1 MPESR
6 GRRQT
11 TYTPPGRGTTTR
23 KKKPPSPPWVG
34 ASILAMFG
42 LGIAYLLVYYLSSGN
57 YPISSIQGWNIFVG
71 FAFII
76 AGFGALTQWR

>member
-11 TYTPPGRGTTTR
+11 TYTPPGRGTTT
-23 KKKPPSPPWVG
+23 KKRPPSPPWVG
-34 ASILAMFG
+34 GSILTLFG
-42 LGIAYLLVYYLSSGN
+42 VGIAYLLVYYLSSGD
-57 YPISSIQGWNIFVG
+57 YPIKSIEGWNIFVG